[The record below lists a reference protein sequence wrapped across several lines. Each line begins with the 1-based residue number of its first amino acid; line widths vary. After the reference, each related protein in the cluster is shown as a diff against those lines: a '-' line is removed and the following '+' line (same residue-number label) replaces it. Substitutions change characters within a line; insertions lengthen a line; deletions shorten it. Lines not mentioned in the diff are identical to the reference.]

1 MTIALKGLIKLLTE
15 CLLEVFV
22 TRELHTAGEAYQK
35 RYHGFKRIP
44 HRCMM

>member
-35 RYHGFKRIP
+35 VTMDSNGF
-44 HRCMM
+44 HTGV